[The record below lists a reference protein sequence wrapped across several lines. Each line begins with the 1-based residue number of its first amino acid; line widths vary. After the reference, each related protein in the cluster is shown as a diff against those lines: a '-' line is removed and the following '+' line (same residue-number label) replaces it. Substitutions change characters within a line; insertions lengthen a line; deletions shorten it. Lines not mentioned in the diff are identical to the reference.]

1 VITERRKSMQIKKLM
16 GAGVIAIAV
25 ISGLAAC
32 DSQANTVDANMTK
45 EADEFKIDR
54 RITFVNGITDE
65 YMLVIEGKCSQTNDG
80 SQLEV
85 ICKVGDGEY
94 KKHFLGLSDNV
105 TYVSEQVE
113 SSNVDPYRYEV
124 VFKPEAILPDIDL
137 QTSADP
143 ENEDAK

>member
-1 VITERRKSMQIKKLM
+1 MNVKKF
-16 GAGVIAIAV
+16 AIAGGAAMLGV
-25 ISGLAAC
+25 VALAGC
-32 DSQANTVDANMTK
+32 STQASTVSENLSK
-45 EADEFKIDR
+45 EADEFKVDR

-65 YMLVIEGKCSQTNDG
+65 YMLVIEGKCSQTNSG

-85 ICKVGDGEY
+85 TCKVGDGQY

-113 SSNVDPYRYEV
+113 SSSVDPYRYTV
-124 VFKPEAILPDIDL
+124 VFKPEAIIPDVDL
-137 QTSADP
+137 QTSNNP

>member
-1 VITERRKSMQIKKLM
+1 MKKNL
-16 GAGVIAIAV
+16 ALAAVAVSAIAV
-25 ISGLAAC
+25 LTGCST
-32 DSQANTVDANMTK
+32 QASTVSENLSK
-45 EADEFKIDR
+45 EADEFKVDR

-65 YMLVIEGKCSQTNDG
+65 YMLVIEGKCSQTNSG

-85 ICKVGDGEY
+85 TCKVGDGEY

-113 SSNVDPYRYEV
+113 SNDVDPYRYEV
-124 VFKPEAILPDIDL
+124 VFKPEAVLPNIDL

-143 ENEDAK
+143 ENEDPK

>member
-1 VITERRKSMQIKKLM
+1 MKKNL
-16 GAGVIAIAV
+16 ALAAVAVSAIAV
-25 ISGLAAC
+25 LTGCS
-32 DSQANTVDANMTK
+32 SQASTIDANMTK

-65 YMLVIEGKCSQTNDG
+65 YMLVIEGKCSQTNEG

-124 VFKPEAILPDIDL
+124 VFKPEAVLPNIDL
-137 QTSADP
+137 QTSTDP